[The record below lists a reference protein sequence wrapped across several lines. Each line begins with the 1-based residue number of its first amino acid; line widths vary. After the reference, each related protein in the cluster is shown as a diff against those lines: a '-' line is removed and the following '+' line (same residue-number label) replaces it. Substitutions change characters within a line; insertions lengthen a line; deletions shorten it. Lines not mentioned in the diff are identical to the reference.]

1 MKNDCLFLYF
11 LYSVCIDKPQEAS
24 SLLIRFKFNPLAAG
38 TAGQIELYTHIPVMR
53 QLADKLQNWNFRLC
67 GVFLLDAQF
76 LLEPSKFVSGMMTA
90 LSTMVNLELPHVN
103 IMSKLDLLSKKD
115 KKQLDR

>member
-1 MKNDCLFLYF
+1 MITTT
-11 LYSVCIDKPQEAS
+11 V
-24 SLLIRFKFNPLAAG
+24 
-38 TAGQIELYTHIPVMR
+38 AGQIELYTHIPVMR
-53 QLADKLQNWNFRLC
+53 QLADKLQSWNFRLC

-115 KKQLDR
+115 KKQLDRWG

>member
-1 MKNDCLFLYF
+1 MKNDGLFVYF

-24 SLLIRFKFNPLAAG
+24 LLLIPVEFNPLSAG